1 MKRYILLLLFFVIS
15 TIAKSQPVITSFS
28 PAKAVQGSVLT
39 INGSGFNAN
48 TTNNIVYLGAAKA
61 TVTAASSTQLTVTVP
76 YGSSYAPISVLNTS
90 NNLWGC
96 SGSYFLPVSKN
107 ATPTITSSTFSVT
120 SFANSPGA
128 GSYDQMLIA
137 DINQDGKVDI
147 ISTIASASD
156 AIITFWKNTSTL
168 GNISFSNVQQLT
180 IPIGSSNKLCG
191 IAIGDLNADG
201 YLDIVETHLP
211 STISYVSYFL
221 NNGASASAGSNNQ
234 FSSINTITISAS
246 GFWSNEIA
254 IADFNKDGLND
265 IVVGGRGS
273 SSFYGMVVLKNN
285 SSIANSPSFSELPTV
300 TGRNDFRS
308 LLTGDIDRDGEVDIA
323 SIGYYSSGK
332 SIDIFRNQSTVTT
345 ISFSNSSGGY
355 SSANLTTGRL
365 ADINGDGKLDVI
377 ACGISGA
384 FYVHENTS
392 SVGTVSLSSSG
403 VSITR
408 SAIAP
413 IYSADSGDLN
423 GDGKPDVV
431 FTNYTNSTPGISI
444 FQNTGN
450 PGAITSSSLSSEIN
464 ISISLGNGISV
475 RIADFDNDGNND
487 FVFLNSNTSAG
498 LRVYRNLSNGVP
510 MPVTWQS
517 FTAEKQG
524 KASLLKWSTASEQNT
539 KDFEVQ
545 HSTNT
550 LSWTPLGTIPAAGNS
565 TTTRQYSFTHATP
578 FKGGVYNYYRILQR
592 DLDGEFSYSKIASLI
607 YDEPG
612 SDVFVYPNPATGTV
626 TIYLAES
633 QEVRLINLAGATVWK
648 GTLAAG
654 RNQLPL
660 THLAKGIYW
669 VLTETGKK
677 QLLVQ

>member
-15 TIAKSQPVITSFS
+15 TIGKSQPVITSFS

-76 YGSSYAPISVLNTS
+76 YGSSYAPISVFNTS

-107 ATPTITSSTFSVT
+107 TTPAITSSTFSLT
-120 SFANSPGA
+120 SFANSAGA
-128 GSYDQMLIA
+128 NSFDHMYLTDF
-137 DINQDGKVDI
+137 NQDGKVDI
-147 ISTIASASD
+147 ISTIASGTNAV
-156 AIITFWKNTSTL
+156 INCWKNNSTA
-168 GNISFSNVQQLT
+168 GTISFTIVQQLT
-180 IPIGSSNKLCG
+180 IPIGESNKLDG

-201 YLDIVETHLP
+201 YLDIVEAHCP
-211 STISYVSYFL
+211 STTSYVSYFL
-221 NNGASASAGSNNQ
+221 NNGASASANSSDQ
-234 FSSINTITISAS
+234 FSSVSTITIAAAL
-246 GFWSNEIA
+246 WSNEVS
-254 IADFNKDGLND
+254 IADFNMDGLND
-265 IVVGGRGS
+265 IVVGGNGS
-273 SSFYGMVVLKNN
+273 NSFYGFVVLKNN
-285 SSIANSPSFSELPTV
+285 GIAANSPVFSELPRI

-308 LLTGDIDRDGEVDIA
+308 FLVGDIDGDGISDIT
-323 SIGYYSSGK
+323 SIGYYASGK
-332 SIDIFRNQSTVTT
+332 SVDVFRNQSTAGSF
-345 ISFSNSSGGY
+345 IFSNGSGGY
-355 SSANLTTGRL
+355 TTTILQSGRL
-365 ADINGDGKLDVI
+365 ADINGDGKLDVVVMGSGSI
-377 ACGISGA
+377 GI
-384 FYVHENTS
+384 HEN
-392 SVGTVSLSSSG
+392 LSSSG
-403 VSITR
+403 TISLTS
-408 SAIAP
+408 SAIPVSRIGSPSAS
-413 IYSADSGDLN
+413 IYNSDSGDLN
-423 GDGKPDVV
+423 GDGKPDIVL
-431 FTNYTNSTPGISI
+431 TNYSSPNPPAVSI
-444 FQNTGN
+444 FQNTHN
-450 PGAITSSSLSSEIN
+450 SGAITSSSLSSEVN
-464 ISISLGNGISV
+464 ISLGFNGQSV

-487 FVFLNSNTSAG
+487 FVVLTTSTSTG
-498 LRVYRNLSNGVP
+498 LRVCRNLSNGAP

-524 KASLLKWSTASEQNT
+524 TASLLKWSTASEQNT

-612 SDVFVYPNPATGTV
+612 PDVFVYPNPATGTV

>member
-107 ATPTITSSTFSVT
+107 TTPAITSSTFSLT
-120 SFANSPGA
+120 SFANSAGA
-128 GSYDQMLIA
+128 SSYDKMLLA
-137 DINQDGKVDI
+137 DFNQDGKVDI

-156 AIITFWKNTSTL
+156 AIVCFWKNTSTL

-180 IPIGSSNKLCG
+180 IPIGSSYKLDG

-201 YLDIVETHLP
+201 YLDIVETHCP
-211 STISYVSYFL
+211 STTSYVSYFL
-221 NNGASASAGSNNQ
+221 NNGASASASSSDQ
-234 FSSINTITISAS
+234 FSSVSTITIAAS

-254 IADFNKDGLND
+254 IVDFNKDGLND
-265 IVVGGRGS
+265 IVVGGNGS
-273 SSFYGMVVLKNN
+273 SSFYGMVVLKNT
-285 SSIANSPSFSELPTV
+285 SSIANSPSFSELPKV

-308 LLTGDIDRDGEVDIA
+308 LLTGDIDGDGEVDIA

-332 SIDIFRNQSTVTT
+332 SIDIFRNQSTVST
-345 ISFSNSSGGY
+345 ISFTNSSGGY
-355 SSANLTTGRL
+355 SSANLTTGCL

-377 ACGISGA
+377 ACGINGA

-392 SVGTVSLSSSG
+392 SVGTVSFSSSG
-403 VSITR
+403 ISITR
-408 SAIAP
+408 SATATIN
-413 IYSADSGDLN
+413 SVDSGDLN

-431 FTNYTNSTPGISI
+431 FTNYTTSTPGISI

-450 PGAITSSSLSSEIN
+450 SGAITSSSLSSEVN
-464 ISISLGNGISV
+464 ISLDFNGQSV
-475 RIADFDNDGNND
+475 RIADFDSDGNND
-487 FVFLNSNTSAG
+487 FVVLSTSASTG
-498 LRVYRNLSNGVP
+498 LRVYRNLSNGAP

-517 FTAEKQG
+517 FTAEKQET
-524 KASLLKWSTASEQNT
+524 ASLLKWSTASEQNT

-550 LSWTPLGTIPAAGNS
+550 LSWTPLGSVMAAGNS

-578 FKGGVYNYYRILQR
+578 FKGNVYNYYRILQR
-592 DLDGEFSYSKIASLI
+592 DLDGKSSYSKIASLI
-607 YDEPG
+607 YDESGP
-612 SDVFVYPNPATGTV
+612 DVFVYPNPATETV
-626 TIYLAES
+626 TVYLAES
-633 QEVRLINLAGATVWK
+633 QDVRLINVAGATVWK
-648 GTLAAG
+648 GTLSAG
-654 RNQLPL
+654 RNQIPI
-660 THLAKGIYW
+660 TNLAKGVYW
-669 VLTETGKK
+669 VVTGSFKK
-677 QLLVQ
+677 QLLIQ